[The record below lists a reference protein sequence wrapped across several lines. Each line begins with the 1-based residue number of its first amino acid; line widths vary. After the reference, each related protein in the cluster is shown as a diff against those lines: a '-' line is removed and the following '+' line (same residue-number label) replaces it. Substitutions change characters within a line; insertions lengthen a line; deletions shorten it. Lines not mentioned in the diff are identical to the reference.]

1 MKLNDEE
8 FNYLVVSA
16 VRNALGGSPSRPGII
31 YDVIM
36 KNFDNLS
43 EASVNN
49 IIFEIQFVYKLGLL
63 RDQCDIDGWL
73 SLKKELKNENE
84 KRIRE

>member
-1 MKLNDEE
+1 MNLSNEE
-8 FNYLVVSA
+8 FNYLVESA
-16 VRNALGGSPSRPGII
+16 VRDACGNQSRPGII

-36 KNFDNLS
+36 KNLDNLS

-63 RDQCDIDGWL
+63 GDQCDVAEWL
-73 SLKKELKNENE
+73 SLKKELENE
-84 KRIRE
+84 V